1 MSSINVTIIHQ
12 FQSPTGQNFPHIPHI
27 PQCRWTHKA
36 VRAGPRRARSTTVR
50 VRASTGGEVVTSRLT
65 DNRPMRIDL
74 EADEPVQASAVASCR
89 AIVLLSQD
97 VRRKTYETD
106 LQIRSSSCALQQVLA
121 ARLARPSSRL
131 IEALSTIFL
140 RNHYR

>member
-1 MSSINVTIIHQ
+1 MTN
-12 FQSPTGQNFPHIPHI
+12 
-27 PQCRWTHKA
+27 
-36 VRAGPRRARSTTVR
+36 
-50 VRASTGGEVVTSRLT
+50 RL
-65 DNRPMRIDL
+65 NNHRPMRIDL

-140 RNHYR
+140 RNRYR